1 MSHKLV
7 SQFSPLSTITFMP
20 LTRYRS
26 RDALKCFLMGCS
38 QESTGRSLASPFNHP
53 ATAAVPPPS
62 TVVADAPV
70 FCSRPFLVRT
80 FVLFISP
87 RSLSTSLP
95 DSSNSPMG
103 VFPEEEE
110 EEGRENTR
118 AISSAR
124 HSPGDRSRPP
134 SLSLLPGI
142 FMADRSENGIMGG
155 LTDGDGTTFVFVRT
169 HILLYSL
176 LTRSIKS

>member
-1 MSHKLV
+1 MSHISSCLNLHC
-7 SQFSPLSTITFMP
+7 SPLTVAFMP

-26 RDALKCFLMGCS
+26 QDALMCFLMGCS
-38 QESTGRSLASPFNHP
+38 QEFHNNLR
-53 ATAAVPPPS
+53 AARQSIQPSRNSSCPPS
-62 TVVADAPV
+62 VVVADGPV
-70 FCSRPFLVRT
+70 FCSQPFLVRT
-80 FVLFISP
+80 FILFISP

-110 EEGRENTR
+110 EGRENTR

-124 HSPGDRSRPP
+124 HSPGDRSRPL

-155 LTDGDGTTFVFVRT
+155 PD
-169 HILLYSL
+169 
-176 LTRSIKS
+176 